1 MTKKKSLYQQMAFQ
15 VQKKVTQSVF
25 DEQINIQ
32 TTIRRM
38 RKEKG
43 LTGVELCK
51 RAQDLDPRT
60 LTALEKGRIK
70 NPSIKTLESVARG
83 LNVTISDLFRQTEAE
98 AESYY
103 HAGGPKGFYQMDFPA
118 WGVKMVSY
126 TPLTRHFFCGKLIL
140 GGRRKIDQTLFK
152 HPLPLFISVMA
163 GKVEIAV
170 ETKKS
175 LLREGDNL
183 FFNGILR
190 HTFYNPL
197 EREAVLL
204 LVTAPSFL

>member
-1 MTKKKSLYQQMAFQ
+1 MTKKKSLYQEIASQ
-15 VQKKVTQSVF
+15 VEKKASQSVF
-25 DEQINIQ
+25 DERVNVQA
-32 TTIRRM
+32 TIRKM

-43 LTGVELCK
+43 LAGVELCK

-98 AESYY
+98 SESYY
-103 HAGGPKGFYQMDFPA
+103 YSGGPKGAYHMEFPS
-118 WGVKMVSY
+118 WGVKVISY

-140 GGRRKIDQTLFK
+140 AGRKKMDQTLLK
-152 HPLPLFISVMA
+152 HPLPVFISVMA
-163 GKVEIAV
+163 GKVEITV
-170 ETKKS
+170 ETKKT

-183 FFNGILR
+183 FFNGILQ
-190 HTFYNPL
+190 HSFYNPL
-197 EREAVLL
+197 ERESALL